1 MSEPTATIPPLPP
14 ELPVLPLR
22 ANVAFPLSVQPLA
35 VNRPVSVESV
45 NRALGGDRML
55 LLVLQEGEL
64 DDPGPDQVKRIGT
77 VGIIR
82 QMARNPSGLHVIV
95 EGLARVR
102 ADVINRTGLS
112 MRAVIHAEP
121 EQVDRALTLA
131 SGFSQELR
139 GIVAAIEDPL
149 RLAYLLGSLLDMAA
163 DDKQKLLEADTL
175 LSKLGMVSQALAR
188 EIALLEVKGKIESQA
203 QQEMSDVQRQYYLRQ
218 QLKAIQDE
226 LGEGEGDEIQALRSR
241 VEKANMPEA
250 VLTVANREVDRLA
263 RMTPASP
270 EYQMLRTYM
279 DWLLDIPWS
288 VTTDD
293 RLDPVEARRVLDE
306 DHYDLDK
313 VKERIVEYLA
323 VRKLKGDMKGP
334 ILC

>member
-1 MSEPTATIPPLPP
+1 MPEPTSTTPPLPP

-22 ANVAFPLSVQPLA
+22 GTVAFPLSVQPLA

-45 NRALGGDRML
+45 NRALAGDRML

-64 DDPGPDQVKRIGT
+64 DDPDPEQVKRIGT

-102 ADVINRTGLS
+102 ADVVSRTGLS

-121 EQVDRALTLA
+121 EQVDRSVEVDAYVRRLQEQVDRALTLA

-149 RLAYLLGSLLDMAA
+149 RLAYLLGSLLDMPA
-163 DDKQKLLEADTL
+163 DDKQQLLEADTL

-203 QQEMSDVQRQYYLRQ
+203 QQEMSDAQRQ
-218 QLKAIQDE
+218 
-226 LGEGEGDEIQALRSR
+226 
-241 VEKANMPEA
+241 
-250 VLTVANREVDRLA
+250 VL
-263 RMTPASP
+263 PAPAAQSHSG
-270 EYQMLRTYM
+270 R
-279 DWLLDIPWS
+279 
-288 VTTDD
+288 
-293 RLDPVEARRVLDE
+293 ARRG
-306 DHYDLDK
+306 
-313 VKERIVEYLA
+313 R
-323 VRKLKGDMKGP
+323 G
-334 ILC
+334 